1 MKAYS
6 EKLVEE
12 EKSAQEKSSTP
23 SRRSTRRKKS
33 EKSPTPTRRSTR
45 QKKSSI
51 EKEKLPTPRSKRRR
65 KSSQEEDEKEPVR
78 RKSPKMLNRRSKRKK
93 KDDET
98 EEEKKAMKRRKKKE
112 EEKPVR
118 SKRKATVNKKV
129 DKDVKRRKTSRAVK
143 TSKRTMEICFT
154 GVAEDAR
161 QTYSKQLKR
170 VFKSD
175 NVKVSKNVTSKTTH
189 LVVYDEKKASSGY
202 KRTLKLLHALSV
214 TPNIVHLS
222 WLDSCLESKRWLPE
236 TDFVPRDRDLERK
249 YKFNMSHV
257 LQHRELGKLLEN
269 QTVWV
274 TWKKGDE
281 VPPKSELKPLV
292 EAAGGTFSSRKPRNL
307 SDILIVTCESDVK
320 ERYSDEFKGLV
331 VYSKEI
337 LLTGLLKQDLQLGE
351 KSPHR
356 IKVSGDRRTRR
367 KRTNK

>member
-6 EKLVEE
+6 EKLAQEE
-12 EKSAQEKSSTP
+12 KEKSAQEKKSP
-23 SRRSTRRKKS
+23 AHRSTRQKK
-33 EKSPTPTRRSTR
+33 KSPTPTRRSTR
-45 QKKSSI
+45 QKN
-51 EKEKLPTPRSKRRR
+51 EKEKAPTLLVDQTSK
-65 KSSQEEDEKEPVR
+65 KEQSEEDEPVR
-78 RKSPKMLNRRSKRKK
+78 RKSPKILNRRSKRKK
-93 KDDET
+93 DDET
-98 EEEKKAMKRRKKKE
+98 AEEKAVKRRKTKEEKE

-118 SKRKATVNKKV
+118 SKRKAAETKKV
-129 DKDVKRRKTSRAVK
+129 EKDVKRRKTSRAVK
-143 TSKRTMEICFT
+143 TSKRTVEICFT

-175 NVKVSKNVTSKTTH
+175 SVKVSKNVTSKTTH
-189 LVVYDEKKASSGY
+189 LVVYDEKKSSSGY

-236 TDFVPRDRDLERK
+236 TDFGPRDRELERK
-249 YKFNMSHV
+249 YKFNMNHV

-292 EAAGGTFSSRKPRNL
+292 EAAGGTFSSRKPRDL
-307 SDILIVTCESDVK
+307 SDVLIVTCESDVK
-320 ERYSDEFKGLV
+320 DRYSDEFKGLV
-331 VYSKEI
+331 VYNKKFFSPD
-337 LLTGLLKQDLQLGE
+337 LKQIW
-351 KSPHR
+351 SW
-356 IKVSGDRRTRR
+356 
-367 KRTNK
+367 

>member
-1 MKAYS
+1 
-6 EKLVEE
+6 
-12 EKSAQEKSSTP
+12 
-23 SRRSTRRKKS
+23 
-33 EKSPTPTRRSTR
+33 
-45 QKKSSI
+45 
-51 EKEKLPTPRSKRRR
+51 
-65 KSSQEEDEKEPVR
+65 
-78 RKSPKMLNRRSKRKK
+78 
-93 KDDET
+93 
-98 EEEKKAMKRRKKKE
+98 
-112 EEKPVR
+112 
-118 SKRKATVNKKV
+118 
-129 DKDVKRRKTSRAVK
+129 
-143 TSKRTMEICFT
+143 MEICFT

-292 EAAGGTFSSRKPRNL
+292 EAAGGTFVIHICVSHTHTHTH
-307 SDILIVTCESDVK
+307 ILEH
-320 ERYSDEFKGLV
+320 RYIFEPKAS
-331 VYSKEI
+331 
-337 LLTGLLKQDLQLGE
+337 
-351 KSPHR
+351 
-356 IKVSGDRRTRR
+356 
-367 KRTNK
+367 